1 MDQSD
6 RLVCF
11 IVALALA
18 SMYAD
23 QLAGQ
28 FYSWVQSPGY
38 PSRRKPRRRPT
49 NVGQCPTRL
58 APTLLNGRPASPVF
72 PADYRHV
79 GGQWVRNT
87 ITE

>member
-18 SMYAD
+18 SMYAG

-49 NVGQCPTRL
+49 NVGQCPT
-58 APTLLNGRPASPVF
+58 LLNGRPASPVF
-72 PADYRHV
+72 PADFRQTTD
-79 GGQWVRNT
+79 GQWVRNT
-87 ITE
+87 INERA